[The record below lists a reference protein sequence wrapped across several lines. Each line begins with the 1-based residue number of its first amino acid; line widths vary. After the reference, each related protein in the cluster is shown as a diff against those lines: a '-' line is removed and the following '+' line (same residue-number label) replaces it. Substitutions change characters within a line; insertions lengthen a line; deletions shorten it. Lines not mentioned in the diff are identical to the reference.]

1 MRLKS
6 LHTIWLTLCTTLIL
20 LVSSVVNSA
29 PLMSIKMMSSGAMM
43 PEHMTEMA
51 SANDH
56 CGSPSMS
63 MSMSMEM
70 ASSLSSDSTEMTMS
84 CVDGSGMIHNCCTA
98 SCSFVFVPLPAPVSQ
113 LSPLAY
119 RASIASEITAPVVQV
134 IHDLYRPPIV

>member
-1 MRLKS
+1 
-6 LHTIWLTLCTTLIL
+6 
-20 LVSSVVNSA
+20 
-29 PLMSIKMMSSGAMM
+29 MM

-56 CGSPSMS
+56 CGSPSM
-63 MSMSMEM
+63 EM
-70 ASSLSSDSTEMTMS
+70 ASSLSSNSTEMTMS

-134 IHDLYRPPIV
+134 THDLYRPPIV

>member
-29 PLMSIKMMSSGAMM
+29 PLMNIKMMSSDVMM
-43 PEHMTEMA
+43 SAHMTEMA
-51 SANDH
+51 SENDH

-63 MSMSMEM
+63 MEM
-70 ASSLSSDSTEMTMS
+70 ASSLSFDSVEMTMS
-84 CVDGSGMIHNCCTA
+84 CIDGSGMIHNCCTA
-98 SCSFVFVPLPAPVSQ
+98 SCSFVFVPLPVTDSQ
-113 LSPLAY
+113 LSPLAC

-134 IHDLYRPPIV
+134 THDLYRPPIV

>member
-29 PLMSIKMMSSGAMM
+29 PLMSLKMMSSDTVMSV
-43 PEHMTEMA
+43 HMTEMA
-51 SANDH
+51 SENDH
-56 CGSPSMS
+56 CGSP
-63 MSMSMEM
+63 SMSMEM
-70 ASSLSSDSTEMTMS
+70 ASSLSSDSAEMTMS

-98 SCSFVFVPLPAPVSQ
+98 SCSFVFVPLPVTDSQ
-113 LSPLAY
+113 LSPLAC

-134 IHDLYRPPIV
+134 THDLYRPPIV

>member
-29 PLMSIKMMSSGAMM
+29 PLMSLKMMSSDTVMSV
-43 PEHMTEMA
+43 HMTEMA
-51 SANDH
+51 SENDQ
-56 CGSPSMS
+56 CGSP
-63 MSMSMEM
+63 SMSMEM
-70 ASSLSSDSTEMTMS
+70 ASSLSSDSAEMTMS

-98 SCSFVFVPLPAPVSQ
+98 SCSFVFVPLPVTDSQ
-113 LSPLAY
+113 LSPLAC

-134 IHDLYRPPIV
+134 THDLYRPPIV

>member
-63 MSMSMEM
+63 MSMEM
-70 ASSLSSDSTEMTMS
+70 ASSLSSDSTEMPMS

-98 SCSFVFVPLPAPVSQ
+98 SCSFVFVPLPASVSQ

-134 IHDLYRPPIV
+134 THDLYRPPIV

>member
-56 CGSPSMS
+56 CGSQ
-63 MSMSMEM
+63 SMSMEM
-70 ASSLSSDSTEMTMS
+70 ALSLSSDSTEMTMS
-84 CVDGSGMIHNCCTA
+84 CVDGSGMIHNCCTT

-134 IHDLYRPPIV
+134 THDLYRPPIV

>member
-20 LVSSVVNSA
+20 LVSSVVNST

-56 CGSPSMS
+56 CGSPSM
-63 MSMSMEM
+63 EM
-70 ASSLSSDSTEMTMS
+70 ASSLSSNSTEMTMS
-84 CVDGSGMIHNCCTA
+84 SVDGSGMIHNCCTA

-134 IHDLYRPPIV
+134 THDLYRPPIV

>member
-29 PLMSIKMMSSGAMM
+29 PLMSLKMMSNDAMM
-43 PEHMTEMA
+43 SAHMTEMA
-51 SANDH
+51 SENDH
-56 CGSPSMS
+56 CGSP
-63 MSMSMEM
+63 SMSMEM
-70 ASSLSSDSTEMTMS
+70 ASSLSSDSAEITMS

-98 SCSFVFVPLPAPVSQ
+98 SCSFVFVPLPVTDSQ
-113 LSPLAY
+113 LSPLAC

-134 IHDLYRPPIV
+134 THDLYRPPIV

>member
-29 PLMSIKMMSSGAMM
+29 PLMSLKMMSSDAMM
-43 PEHMTEMA
+43 SAHMTEMA
-51 SANDH
+51 SENDH
-56 CGSPSMS
+56 CGSP
-63 MSMSMEM
+63 SMSMEM
-70 ASSLSSDSTEMTMS
+70 ASSLSSDSAEITMI

-98 SCSFVFVPLPAPVSQ
+98 SCSFVFVPLPVTDSQ
-113 LSPLAY
+113 LSPLAC

-134 IHDLYRPPIV
+134 THDLYRPPIV

>member
-43 PEHMTEMA
+43 PEHM
-51 SANDH
+51 
-56 CGSPSMS
+56 
-63 MSMSMEM
+63 
-70 ASSLSSDSTEMTMS
+70 TEMTMS

-134 IHDLYRPPIV
+134 THDLYRPPIV

>member
-29 PLMSIKMMSSGAMM
+29 PLMSLKMMSSDAMM
-43 PEHMTEMA
+43 SAHMTEMA
-51 SANDH
+51 SENDH

-63 MSMSMEM
+63 MEM
-70 ASSLSSDSTEMTMS
+70 TSSLRSDSAEITMS

-98 SCSFVFVPLPAPVSQ
+98 SCSFVLVPLPVTDSQ
-113 LSPLAY
+113 LSPLAC

-134 IHDLYRPPIV
+134 THDLYRPPIV

>member
-43 PEHMTEMA
+43 PEHRTEMA

-63 MSMSMEM
+63 MSMEM
-70 ASSLSSDSTEMTMS
+70 ASSLSSNSTEMTMS
-84 CVDGSGMIHNCCTA
+84 CVDGSGMIHNSCTA
-98 SCSFVFVPLPAPVSQ
+98 SCSFVFVPLPTPVSQ

-134 IHDLYRPPIV
+134 THDLYRPPIV

>member
-1 MRLKS
+1 MRLKA

-29 PLMSIKMMSSGAMM
+29 PLMSLKMMSSDAMVSG
-43 PEHMTEMA
+43 HMTEMA
-51 SANDH
+51 SENDH
-56 CGSPSMS
+56 CGSPSVG
-63 MSMSMEM
+63 MEM
-70 ASSLSSDSTEMTMS
+70 ASSLSSDSAEITMS

-134 IHDLYRPPIV
+134 THDLYRPPIV

>member
-20 LVSSVVNSA
+20 LVSSVVNSS
-29 PLMSIKMMSSGAMM
+29 PSMSIKMMSSGTIMM

-51 SANDH
+51 STNDH
-56 CGSPSMS
+56 CGSP
-63 MSMSMEM
+63 SMSMEM
-70 ASSLSSDSTEMTMS
+70 ASSLSSDSTEMAMS

-134 IHDLYRPPIV
+134 THDLYRPPIV

>member
-29 PLMSIKMMSSGAMM
+29 PLMNIKMMSSDVMM
-43 PEHMTEMA
+43 SAHMTEMA
-51 SANDH
+51 SENDH
-56 CGSPSMS
+56 CGSP
-63 MSMSMEM
+63 SMSMEM
-70 ASSLSSDSTEMTMS
+70 ASSLSSDSAEITMS

-98 SCSFVFVPLPAPVSQ
+98 SCSFVFVPLPVTDSQ
-113 LSPLAY
+113 LSPLAC

-134 IHDLYRPPIV
+134 THDLYRPPIV

>member
-43 PEHMTEMA
+43 PEHRTEMA

-56 CGSPSMS
+56 CGSQS
-63 MSMSMEM
+63 
-70 ASSLSSDSTEMTMS
+70 
-84 CVDGSGMIHNCCTA
+84 
-98 SCSFVFVPLPAPVSQ
+98 
-113 LSPLAY
+113 
-119 RASIASEITAPVVQV
+119 
-134 IHDLYRPPIV
+134 

>member
-29 PLMSIKMMSSGAMM
+29 PLMSLKMMSSDAMM
-43 PEHMTEMA
+43 SAHMTEMA
-51 SANDH
+51 SENDH
-56 CGSPSMS
+56 CGSP
-63 MSMSMEM
+63 SMSMEM
-70 ASSLSSDSTEMTMS
+70 ASSLSSESAEMTMS

-98 SCSFVFVPLPAPVSQ
+98 SCSFVFVPLPATDNQ
-113 LSPLAY
+113 ISPLAC

-134 IHDLYRPPIV
+134 THDLYRPPIV

>member
-29 PLMSIKMMSSGAMM
+29 PLMSLKMMSSDAMM
-43 PEHMTEMA
+43 SAHMTEMA
-51 SANDH
+51 SENDH
-56 CGSPSMS
+56 CGAP
-63 MSMSMEM
+63 SMSMEM
-70 ASSLSSDSTEMTMS
+70 ASSLSSDSAEITMS

-98 SCSFVFVPLPAPVSQ
+98 SCSFVFVPLPVTDSQ
-113 LSPLAY
+113 LSPLAC

-134 IHDLYRPPIV
+134 THDLYRPPIV

>member
-29 PLMSIKMMSSGAMM
+29 PLMSLKMMSSDTVMSV
-43 PEHMTEMA
+43 HMTEMA
-51 SANDH
+51 SENDH
-56 CGSPSMS
+56 CGSP
-63 MSMSMEM
+63 SMSMEM
-70 ASSLSSDSTEMTMS
+70 ASSLSSDSAEITMS

-98 SCSFVFVPLPAPVSQ
+98 SCSFVFVPLPVTDSQ
-113 LSPLAY
+113 LSPLAC

-134 IHDLYRPPIV
+134 THDLYRPPIV

>member
-29 PLMSIKMMSSGAMM
+29 PLMSLKMMSSDAMM
-43 PEHMTEMA
+43 SAHMKEMA
-51 SANDH
+51 SENDH
-56 CGSPSMS
+56 CGSP
-63 MSMSMEM
+63 SMSMEM
-70 ASSLSSDSTEMTMS
+70 ASSLSSDSAEITMS

-98 SCSFVFVPLPAPVSQ
+98 SCSFVFVPLPVTDSQ
-113 LSPLAY
+113 LSPLAC

-134 IHDLYRPPIV
+134 THDLYRPPIV

>member
-63 MSMSMEM
+63 MSMEM
-70 ASSLSSDSTEMTMS
+70 ASSLSSDSTEMPMS

-98 SCSFVFVPLPAPVSQ
+98 SCSFVFVPLSAPVSQ
-113 LSPLAY
+113 LPPLAY

-134 IHDLYRPPIV
+134 THDLYRPPIV

>member
-29 PLMSIKMMSSGAMM
+29 PLMSLKMMSV
-43 PEHMTEMA
+43 HMTEMA
-51 SANDH
+51 SENDH
-56 CGSPSMS
+56 CGSP
-63 MSMSMEM
+63 SMSMEM
-70 ASSLSSDSTEMTMS
+70 ASSLSSDSAEMTMS

-98 SCSFVFVPLPAPVSQ
+98 SCSFVFVPLPATDNQ
-113 LSPLAY
+113 LSPLAC

-134 IHDLYRPPIV
+134 THDLYRPPII

>member
-29 PLMSIKMMSSGAMM
+29 SLMSLKMMSSDAMM
-43 PEHMTEMA
+43 SAHMTEMA
-51 SANDH
+51 SENDH
-56 CGSPSMS
+56 CGSP
-63 MSMSMEM
+63 SMSMEM
-70 ASSLSSDSTEMTMS
+70 ASSLSSDSAEITMS

-98 SCSFVFVPLPAPVSQ
+98 SCSFVFVPLPVTDSQ
-113 LSPLAY
+113 LSPLAC

-134 IHDLYRPPIV
+134 THDLYRPPIV

>member
-29 PLMSIKMMSSGAMM
+29 PLMSLKMMSSDAMM
-43 PEHMTEMA
+43 SVHTAEMA
-51 SANDH
+51 SENDH
-56 CGSPSMS
+56 CGSP
-63 MSMSMEM
+63 SMSMEM
-70 ASSLSSDSTEMTMS
+70 ASSLSSDSAEMTMS

-98 SCSFVFVPLPAPVSQ
+98 SCSFVFVPLPATDNQ
-113 LSPLAY
+113 LSPLAC

-134 IHDLYRPPIV
+134 PHDLYRPPIV